1 MTSVERIL
9 LATTNPAKAERS
21 AWLVAGLPL
30 DPCLP
35 SGLGLQLP
43 AYVLERGD
51 SFVENAAEK
60 ACAWSVLAPGILA
73 LASDGGLRIPAL
85 GRTWDELRTKRIAG
99 EGACPSRR
107 ISHLLGLMDGFHGA
121 DRATVWS
128 EALALA
134 RDGVL
139 LNMWTASGDGGVLV
153 EHYAAHESDDEFW
166 TESIRMQPT
175 LGKLYRDMSEEEIAR
190 FDTAWPALREQVRAY
205 FLRP

>member
-1 MTSVERIL
+1 MDAECIL
-9 LATTNPAKAERS
+9 LATTNPAKAERLT
-21 AWLVAGLPL
+21 WLVIGLPL
-30 DPCLP
+30 APCLP
-35 SGLGLQLP
+35 SALGLQLP
-43 AYVLERGD
+43 PHMLESGD

-85 GRTWDELRTKRIAG
+85 GRTWDELRTKRNGG
-99 EGACPSRR
+99 EGASSSRR
-107 ISHLLGLMDGFHGA
+107 ISYLLGLMDGFHGA
-121 DRATVWS
+121 DRATVWC

-139 LNMWTASGDGGVLV
+139 LNTWTASGDGGVLV
-153 EHYAAHESDDEFW
+153 DHYSADKSDDAFW

-175 LGKLYRDMSEEEIAR
+175 LGKLYRDMSEEEVAR
-190 FDTAWPALREQVRAY
+190 FDAAWPTLREQVRTY